1 MGDIKTAVKT
11 AVMTLAVIYVL
22 NQVSVT
28 QPLVQKALNG
38 Y

>member
-1 MGDIKTAVKT
+1 MGDIKSALKT

-28 QPLVQKALNG
+28 RNLVQRALS
-38 Y
+38 